1 MRINYRY
8 FHNVFRSLGGSGVV
22 VGVNYH
28 YFHNVFS
35 LMGGGEV
42 GVNHHH
48 FHNVFTSLGGGGGLI
63 IITFIMFSHRWVEVE
78 G

>member
-8 FHNVFRSLGGSGVV
+8 FHNVFRSLGG
-22 VGVNYH
+22 
-28 YFHNVFS
+28 
-35 LMGGGEV
+35 GEV
-42 GVNHHH
+42 GVNYHH